1 MNYLFEITTTFIENL
16 VLSFTLFLIL
26 IKYFKP
32 RDYILIFGISFVSTI
47 LVILINTIDLVSPF
61 TFVFTCII
69 FSTTIFI
76 LLKENPFITFSISIT
91 YFVAISTIEMFLI
104 CIMSIITNNPNIINK
119 IISPNDFARIIFGV
133 ISKSMDIIILL
144 LLKNKLKKLNKD
156 LFKSILYAICTF
168 VFLFIIIRMM
178 QLMLI
183 NDASSLKQGLALMF
197 VVYIFLFG
205 LNLILN
211 NRIYENKQKIRE
223 QQNLEINNLVLS
235 SALNNINSLYVTN
248 SKKFHDFKH
257 HINYISDLCSTENI
271 SEIKNYIEQI
281 ATTETK
287 NYYSTGNKIIDFVLN
302 SKYEFIEDNN
312 IEFDF
317 SQKNFSDVT
326 IASSDLCSLLLNLFD
341 NALNATIQTNKR
353 YVTLKL
359 EKQGNLIF
367 IRISNTYDSNK
378 SKHKT
383 IDFNHGWG
391 KKIISDIVSKY
402 NGEEYIETKDDIY
415 NVKILLIEG

>member
-1 MNYLFEITTTFIENL
+1 
-16 VLSFTLFLIL
+16 
-26 IKYFKP
+26 
-32 RDYILIFGISFVSTI
+32 
-47 LVILINTIDLVSPF
+47 
-61 TFVFTCII
+61 
-69 FSTTIFI
+69 
-76 LLKENPFITFSISIT
+76 
-91 YFVAISTIEMFLI
+91 MFLI